1 MGSNEFTRWM
11 AFYSIQPFG
20 VRRDNLHSAI
30 IASTIANCHIKKR
43 FTTSDFMIKDEVEES
58 QTKTIKFCE
67 GLRALAS
74 KGTP

>member
-1 MGSNEFTRWM
+1 M

-20 VRRDNLHSAI
+20 VRRDNLHAAI
-30 IASTIANCHIKKR
+30 IASTIANCHSKKR

-58 QTKTIKFCE
+58 RTKTMKFRE

-74 KGTP
+74 RGNP

>member
-1 MGSNEFTRWM
+1 M

-20 VRRDNLHSAI
+20 VRRDNLHAAI
-30 IASTIANCHIKKR
+30 IASTIANCHSKKR

-58 QTKTIKFCE
+58 RTKTMKFCE

-74 KGTP
+74 RGD

>member
-1 MGSNEFTRWM
+1 MASSELTRWM

-30 IASTIANCHIKKR
+30 IASTIANCHSKKR
-43 FTTSDFMIKDEVEES
+43 FTTSDFMIRDEVEES
-58 QTKTIKFCE
+58 QQKTMKFFE

-74 KGTP
+74 RGSQ